1 MTGETERGSA
11 ESSGTA
17 RLPATMSARLRPW
30 LLYWLAWIPI
40 GGLYTAAL
48 ASEISSLREAIAGGA
63 LAVLVAGLMGMGI
76 WRLSGRLPWPDRQR
90 GRFAAIQIVAA
101 LVFVTI
107 WVGAI
112 YGRIALGEGWES
124 TSRIVRSD
132 AGWTLLMGFW
142 LFGLITG
149 ASYVIRGEHR
159 NREQQKATERADALR
174 VQAELEAL
182 RARLHPHFLFNTLHG
197 LKSLVRRDPARAEAA
212 IERLGDLLRSLLER
226 GDEVDRIPL
235 EEELDF
241 VREYLALER
250 LRLESRL
257 RVVERV
263 DADSLE
269 CGVPPLI
276 LQPLVENAIR
286 HGIAPRARG
295 GTVRLTTRLRNGDL
309 VVRVSDD
316 GPGAAVAD
324 VETAEG
330 LGLRT
335 VRHRLEAVYD
345 GCAGLKIVTVPGGGF
360 AVTMSLP
367 AETAVLR
374 GDPPD
379 GLGSGEDR

>member
-1 MTGETERGSA
+1 MTGETERGST

-48 ASEISSLREAIAGGA
+48 ANEISSLRDAIAGGA
-63 LAVLVAGLMGMGI
+63 LAILVAGLMGMGI
-76 WRLSGRLPWPDRQR
+76 WRLSGRLPWPDRRR
-90 GRFAAIQIVAA
+90 GRFAAIQILAA
-101 LVFVTI
+101 LVFVTV
-107 WVGAI
+107 WVGSI
-112 YGRIALGEGWES
+112 YGRIAIGEGWET
-124 TSRIVRSD
+124 TSRIVSSD

-226 GDEVDRIPL
+226 GGEVDRVPL

-257 RVVERV
+257 RVVERI

-286 HGIAPRARG
+286 HGIAPRAQG

-316 GPGAAVAD
+316 GPGAAGAD
-324 VETAEG
+324 LETAQG

-335 VRHRLEAVYD
+335 VRQRLEAGYA
-345 GCAGLKIVTVPGGGF
+345 GCAGLEIVTAPGDGF
-360 AVTMSLP
+360 AVTLSLP
-367 AETAVLR
+367 AEAAVLR
-374 GDPPD
+374 RDPPD
-379 GLGSGEDR
+379 GPESGDDR